1 MCNAWP
7 YQASSKLETWQV
19 SGGSLTRE
27 KEEAAHARCTVRYS
41 GDGSSDELAG
51 EDRWVV
57 LQCSPVL
64 PLGMSRQTEVRTADV
79 EALGRRCLLD
89 REELSSD
96 GASASWSRGR
106 GELRRDGCIVELEG
120 RRAPGT
126 GSRIGAVVELLLS

>member
-1 MCNAWP
+1 VQCMAIPSKQQARDMASQWWLTHQREGGGNA
-7 YQASSKLETWQV
+7 
-19 SGGSLTRE
+19 
-27 KEEAAHARCTVRYS
+27 CTVRYS